1 MKKPA
6 PLKGNFI
13 SEWFGQ
19 RIYPDIKLD
28 SKAISGSNWGVCPFL
43 TSIKREKTGCIKSE
57 NAFGVCTINSLGS
70 EGRKDWLVCPYRV
83 IDSDIV
89 QTGCATIFGVAPF
102 SRPIPISIL
111 NDEKG
116 LTILKKTLDS
126 DRSAFVFFQDK
137 LGGEISISGTPASP
151 EVAFDVTVVE
161 ISRQKTGALKIGR
174 YGFIEIQTMDF
185 HGSYK
190 AAVTNLRD
198 AHRLHGKKFPEALAQ
213 NQSWASKDIEGPNI
227 ANVFKRTFY
236 QTLLKFELSK
246 EGGAAGTILA
256 LPEAVWES
264 WQPFLG
270 RPTIEHVAGSEFRI
284 AGTDNID
291 YHGTNAWVFVFTL
304 DDQGNSPISP
314 VVIKSRIRVSATD
327 LVQHAFVTVPKNM
340 LRWATTEGVLLSRIR
355 DRIRRTIRTIPVE

>member
-1 MKKPA
+1 MKQPA
-6 PLKGNFI
+6 APRGNFI

-19 RIYPDIKLD
+19 RIYPEVKLD
-28 SKAISGSNWGVCPFL
+28 SKAISGPNWGLCPFL
-43 TSIKREKTGCIKSE
+43 SATKRAQTQCIKSE
-57 NAFGVCTINSLGS
+57 NAFGVCTINSLGA

-89 QTGCATIFGVAPF
+89 QTGCATIFGAPLL
-102 SRPIPISIL
+102 SPPIPISIL
-111 NDEKG
+111 SDKKG
-116 LTILKKTLDS
+116 IAILEKTLDER
-126 DRSAFVFFQDK
+126 DRAFIFFQDK
-137 LGGEISISGTPASP
+137 LGGEISISATPSSP
-151 EVAFDVTVVE
+151 EVAFDITVVE
-161 ISRQKTGALKIGR
+161 ISRQPAGSLKVGR

-190 AAVTNLRD
+190 AAVSNLRD
-198 AHRLHGKKFPEALAQ
+198 AHRLHGKDFPKALAQ

-246 EGGAAGTILA
+246 EGAAAGTILA

-270 RPTIEHVAGSEFRI
+270 RPIIEHVSGSEFRI
-284 AGTDNID
+284 AGTDNVD
-291 YHGTNAWVFVFTL
+291 YHGTNAWVFVFEL
-304 DDQGNSPISP
+304 DDTGAKSISP
-314 VVIKSRIRVSATD
+314 VTIKSRIRVSATD

-340 LRWATTEGVLLSRIR
+340 LHWATSDDVLLNRIR
-355 DRIRRTIRTIPVE
+355 DRIRRTVRTVTIE

>member
-6 PLKGNFI
+6 APKGNFI

-19 RIYPDIKLD
+19 RIYPEVKLD
-28 SKAISGSNWGVCPFL
+28 SGAISGKKWGVCPFL
-43 TSIKREKTGCIKSE
+43 TSTKRETTQCIKGE
-57 NAFGVCTINSLGS
+57 NAFGVCTINSLGA

-83 IDSDIV
+83 IDSEIV
-89 QTGCATIFGVAPF
+89 KTGCATIFGEPL
-102 SRPIPISIL
+102 SSPPIPISIL
-111 NDEKG
+111 GDEKG
-116 LTILKKTLDS
+116 IAILEKTLDAHQH
-126 DRSAFVFFQDK
+126 AFIFFQDK

-151 EVAFDVTVVE
+151 EVAFDITVVE
-161 ISRQKTGALKIGR
+161 ISRPESKALKVGR

-190 AAVTNLRD
+190 AAVANLRD
-198 AHRLHGKKFPEALAQ
+198 AHRLHGKGFPKALSQ
-213 NQSWASKDIEGPNI
+213 NQMWASKNIEGPNI

-246 EGGAAGTILA
+246 EGAAAGTVLA
-256 LPEAVWES
+256 LPEAVWDS

-270 RPTIEHVAGSEFRI
+270 RPKIERVTGSEFRV
-284 AGTDNID
+284 AGTDNVN
-291 YHGTNAWVFVFTL
+291 YHGTNAWVFVFDL
-304 DDQGNSPISP
+304 DDSSAKSISP

-340 LRWATTEGVLLSRIR
+340 LHWATSDDVLLNRIR
-355 DRIRRTIRTIPVE
+355 DRIRRTIRTIPIE